1 MDRATP
7 TKERTEVRALA
18 GARHVSRQKEHTMP
32 WKKILAAAGIAASV
46 AVPAATIA
54 VSAAPAVTA
63 SAPSAHPNV
72 YYRG

>member
-1 MDRATP
+1 MT
-7 TKERTEVRALA
+7 RTR
-18 GARHVSRQKEHTMP
+18 
-32 WKKILAAAGIAASV
+32 KIIAAAGIAVSLASG
-46 AVPAATIA
+46 AATIA

>member
-1 MDRATP
+1 
-7 TKERTEVRALA
+7 
-18 GARHVSRQKEHTMP
+18 MP
-32 WKKILAAAGIAASV
+32 WKKILAAAGIAASL